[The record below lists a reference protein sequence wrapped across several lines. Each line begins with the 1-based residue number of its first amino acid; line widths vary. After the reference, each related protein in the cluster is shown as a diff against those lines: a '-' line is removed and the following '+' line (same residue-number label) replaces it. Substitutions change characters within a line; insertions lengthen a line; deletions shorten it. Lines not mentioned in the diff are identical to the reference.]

1 MQTVAGRC
9 ARGASPAAGAAGLAS
24 RHPTPAPAAMET
36 GVHHINSFSGS
47 IQILPITALLLL
59 ILPTLLSHSLIWE
72 ATDLSSP
79 RREAGGGRA
88 PLVKYR
94 DHPRGEKER
103 TQIY

>member
-24 RHPTPAPAAMET
+24 RHPTPAAMET

-72 ATDLSSP
+72 ATDFSSP